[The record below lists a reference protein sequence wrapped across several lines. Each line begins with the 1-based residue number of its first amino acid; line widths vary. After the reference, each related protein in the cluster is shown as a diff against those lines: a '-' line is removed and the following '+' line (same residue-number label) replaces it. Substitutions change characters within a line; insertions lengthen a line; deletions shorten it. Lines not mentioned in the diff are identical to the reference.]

1 MAKMGRPLSE
11 NAKHHILS
19 LRVNDQERDEIQAYA
34 RLHKISVAQTL
45 LDAFRLMVQREHQDS

>member
-19 LRVNDQERDEIQAYA
+19 LRVNDQQRDEIQAYA
-34 RLHKISVAQTL
+34 RLHNISVTKTSHIKMG
-45 LDAFRLMVQREHQDS
+45 FVP